1 MKASAVRFGL
11 AVHLEE
17 VAPSSWL
24 EIVRS
29 KVQFLTRMRQEF
41 KGPLLYVDVDAFLHA
56 DPWLSLD
63 DINADVAFALLLD
76 NKARSGTIYLADT
89 LGARNFLEDWHSRL
103 SAAPDAWDQHP
114 LNDIAQDSLRGKEI
128 GYCWRNLPAGLCYIF
143 DKAERTAGVGVTPV
157 IEHLQASR
165 EMRDPNSVLCQRRRE
180 RLRQIDD
187 VLGLRDNSVH
197 D

>member
-1 MKASAVRFGL
+1 MKASAVRFAL

-17 VAPSSWL
+17 VPSSSWL

-29 KVQFLTRMRQEF
+29 KVDFLIRMRRKLQ
-41 KGPLLYVDVDAFLHA
+41 GPLLYVDVDAIFHA

-63 DINADVAFALLLD
+63 DINADVAFAVLLD

-89 LGARNFLEDWHSRL
+89 RGARNFLEDWQGRL
-103 SAAPDAWDQHP
+103 RTAPDAWDQHP
-114 LNDIAQDSLRGKEI
+114 LNDIAKDSATEKGL
-128 GYCWRNLPAGLCYIF
+128 GYRWRNLPAGLCYIF
-143 DKAERTAGVGVTPV
+143 DKADRTAGIGVAPV

-180 RLRQIDD
+180 RLQQIDE
-187 VLGLRDNSVH
+187 VLGLESGSLGD
-197 D
+197 